1 MKKFYFYNCMLAM
14 MFAGAL
20 SLSSCGD
27 DNSGTDDP
35 DVPDQPITPDKPS
48 EENAM
53 SPTDQKERMDN
64 IAQEFM
70 SMTPASDFKSYADLS
85 NYVNETYNEDYYDWD
100 NVSDWARNCWEAARK
115 ATGNKITKRYGDY
128 ALEIYTEYAALALAS
143 NFTGH
148 FRANNG
154 AWVKESGKA
163 NDLQFTFTDQ
173 NAQTCVLK
181 LETGGNVKKVYVAN
195 FDEWQDSEDMS
206 DYDAGVYMWYYYYDR
221 TKCTIGVPENIVLTL
236 TQNGTQIVK
245 TTVNIDL
252 ASLSGENFDVSK
264 DNVTASAVIE
274 MSNGY
279 RFNLSQVAYSGNQKA
294 SASYGMSK
302 NGTKLATVS
311 IASDVS
317 GIPSCNVEA
326 FSKDDFDFDDY
337 NTDNATAKNAL
348 VKIDIL
354 GKLQLQGVVKDVRKY
369 SEYMDKAYDNETNEN
384 KFKQW
389 VNSANELT
397 QINLFYD
404 NTSVKQAEM
413 KLEAFADYDWG
424 GYTYWEMEPVLVF
437 FDGSS
442 NSMFDVF
449 FNDTDFK
456 QTINAFEDLID
467 RYENL
472 IK

>member
-14 MFAGAL
+14 IFAGAL

-27 DNSGTDDP
+27 DNSGTEDP
-35 DVPDQPITPDKPS
+35 DVPDQP
-48 EENAM
+48 M

-64 IAQEFM
+64 IARAFM
-70 SMTPASDFKSYADLS
+70 SMTPASDFKNYADLI
-85 NYVNETYNEDYYDWD
+85 NYVDETYDECNYDWD
-100 NVSDWARNCWEAARK
+100 NVNSWARNSWEAIRK
-115 ATGNKITKRYGDY
+115 ATGNKTTKKYDDY
-128 ALEIYTEYAALALAS
+128 ASVVYTEYTALALAS

-154 AWVKESGKA
+154 TWVKESGKA

-181 LETGGNVKKVYVAN
+181 LETSGNVKKVYVAN
-195 FDEWQDSEDMS
+195 FEEWT
-206 DYDAGVYMWYYYYDR
+206 DYDSDTYKWCDYYDR

-245 TTVNIDL
+245 TTVKIDI

-264 DNVTASAVIE
+264 DNITASAVIE

-279 RFNLSQVAYSGNQKA
+279 EFRLSQAAYSGNQKA
-294 SASYGMSK
+294 SASYSMSK

-311 IASDVS
+311 IAGDIS

-326 FSKDDFDFDDY
+326 FSKGDFDFDDY

-348 VKIDIL
+348 IKIDIL

-369 SEYMDKAYDNETNEN
+369 SEYMDKAYDNETDEN

-413 KLEAFADYDWG
+413 KLESFADSDWG

-472 IK
+472 IH

>member
-27 DNSGTDDP
+27 DNSGTEDP

-64 IAQEFM
+64 IARAFM
-70 SMTPASDFKSYADLS
+70 SMTPASDFKNYADLI
-85 NYVNETYNEDYYDWD
+85 NYVDETYDECNYDWD
-100 NVSDWARNCWEAARK
+100 NVNSWARNSWEAIRK
-115 ATGNKITKRYGDY
+115 ATGNKTTKKYDDY
-128 ALEIYTEYAALALAS
+128 ASVVYTEYTALALAS

-154 AWVKESGKA
+154 TWVKESGKA

-181 LETGGNVKKVYVAN
+181 LETSGNVKKVYVAN
-195 FDEWQDSEDMS
+195 FEEWT
-206 DYDAGVYMWYYYYDR
+206 DYDSDTYKWCDYYDR

-245 TTVNIDL
+245 TTVKIDI

-264 DNVTASAVIE
+264 DNITASAVIE

-279 RFNLSQVAYSGNQKA
+279 EFRLSQAAYSGNQKA
-294 SASYGMSK
+294 SASYSMSK

-311 IASDVS
+311 IA
-317 GIPSCNVEA
+317 G
-326 FSKDDFDFDDY
+326 
-337 NTDNATAKNAL
+337 TDNATAKNAL
-348 VKIDIL
+348 IKIDIL

-369 SEYMDKAYDNETNEN
+369 SEYMDKAYDNETDEN

-413 KLEAFADYDWG
+413 KLESFADSDWG

-472 IK
+472 IH

>member
-70 SMTPASDFKSYADLS
+70 SMTPASDFKNYADIS
-85 NYVNETYNEDYYDWD
+85 NYVNETYNENLYDWD

-115 ATGNKITKRYGDY
+115 ATGNKTTEKYGDY

-181 LETGGNVKKVYVAN
+181 LETSGKVKKVYVAN
-195 FDEWQDSEDMS
+195 YDEWQDSEDMS
-206 DYDAGVYMWYYYYDR
+206 DYDAGIYMWYYYYDR

-264 DNVTASAVIE
+264 DNITASAVIE

-279 RFNLSQVAYSGNQKA
+279 RFNLSQVAYSGNKKA
-294 SASYGMSK
+294 SVSYGMSK

-311 IASDVS
+311 IAGDVS

-326 FSKDDFDFDDY
+326 FSKDNFDFDDY

-369 SEYMDKAYDNETNEN
+369 SEYMDKAYDNETDEN

-413 KLEAFADYDWG
+413 KLESFADSDWG

-472 IK
+472 IH

>member
-27 DNSGTDDP
+27 DNSGTEDP

-64 IAQEFM
+64 IARAFM
-70 SMTPASDFKSYADLS
+70 SMTPASDFKNYADLI
-85 NYVNETYNEDYYDWD
+85 NYVDETYDECNYDWD
-100 NVSDWARNCWEAARK
+100 NVNSWARNSWEAIRK
-115 ATGNKITKRYGDY
+115 ATGNKTTKKYDDY
-128 ALEIYTEYAALALAS
+128 ASVVYTEYTALALAS

-154 AWVKESGKA
+154 TWVKESGKA

-181 LETGGNVKKVYVAN
+181 LETSGNVKKVYVAN
-195 FDEWQDSEDMS
+195 FEEWT
-206 DYDAGVYMWYYYYDR
+206 DYDSDTYKWCDYYDR

-245 TTVNIDL
+245 TTVKIDI

-264 DNVTASAVIE
+264 DNITASAVIE

-279 RFNLSQVAYSGNQKA
+279 EFRLSQAAYSGNQKA
-294 SASYGMSK
+294 SASYSMSK

-311 IASDVS
+311 IAGDIS

-326 FSKDDFDFDDY
+326 FSKGDFDFDDY
-337 NTDNATAKNAL
+337 NTDNATAKNA
-348 VKIDIL
+348 
-354 GKLQLQGVVKDVRKY
+354 
-369 SEYMDKAYDNETNEN
+369 T
-384 KFKQW
+384 F
-389 VNSANELT
+389 SA
-397 QINLFYD
+397 
-404 NTSVKQAEM
+404 SCSCRA
-413 KLEAFADYDWG
+413 W
-424 GYTYWEMEPVLVF
+424 
-437 FDGSS
+437 
-442 NSMFDVF
+442 
-449 FNDTDFK
+449 
-456 QTINAFEDLID
+456 
-467 RYENL
+467 
-472 IK
+472 

>member
-27 DNSGTDDP
+27 DNSGTEDP

-64 IAQEFM
+64 IARAFM
-70 SMTPASDFKSYADLS
+70 SMTPASDFKNYADLI
-85 NYVNETYNEDYYDWD
+85 NYVDETYDECNYDWD
-100 NVSDWARNCWEAARK
+100 NVNSWARNSWEAIRK
-115 ATGNKITKRYGDY
+115 ATGNKTTKKYDDY
-128 ALEIYTEYAALALAS
+128 ASVVYTEYTALALAS

-154 AWVKESGKA
+154 TWVKESGKA

-181 LETGGNVKKVYVAN
+181 LETSGNVKKVYVAN
-195 FDEWQDSEDMS
+195 FEEWT
-206 DYDAGVYMWYYYYDR
+206 DYDSDTYKWCDYYDR

-236 TQNGTQIVK
+236 TQNGT
-245 TTVNIDL
+245 
-252 ASLSGENFDVSK
+252 
-264 DNVTASAVIE
+264 
-274 MSNGY
+274 
-279 RFNLSQVAYSGNQKA
+279 
-294 SASYGMSK
+294 
-302 NGTKLATVS
+302 KLATVS
-311 IASDVS
+311 IAGDIS

-326 FSKDDFDFDDY
+326 FSKGDFDFDDY

-348 VKIDIL
+348 IKIDIL

-369 SEYMDKAYDNETNEN
+369 SEYMDKAYDNETDEN

-413 KLEAFADYDWG
+413 KLESFADSDWG

-472 IK
+472 IH

>member
-64 IAQEFM
+64 IARAFM
-70 SMTPASDFKSYADLS
+70 SMTPASDFKNYADLI
-85 NYVNETYNEDYYDWD
+85 NYVDETYDECNYDWD
-100 NVSDWARNCWEAARK
+100 NVNSWARNSWEAIRK
-115 ATGNKITKRYGDY
+115 ATGNKTTKKYDDY
-128 ALEIYTEYAALALAS
+128 ASVVYTEYTALALAS

-154 AWVKESGKA
+154 TWVKESGKA

-181 LETGGNVKKVYVAN
+181 LETSGNVKKVYVAN
-195 FDEWQDSEDMS
+195 FEEWT
-206 DYDAGVYMWYYYYDR
+206 DYDSDTYKWCDYYDR

-245 TTVNIDL
+245 TTVKIDI

-264 DNVTASAVIE
+264 DNITASAVIE

-279 RFNLSQVAYSGNQKA
+279 EFRLSQAAYSGNQKA
-294 SASYGMSK
+294 SASYSMSK

-311 IASDVS
+311 IADDIS

-326 FSKDDFDFDDY
+326 FSKGDFDFDDY

-348 VKIDIL
+348 IKIDIL

-369 SEYMDKAYDNETNEN
+369 SEYMDKAYDNETDEN

-404 NTSVKQAEM
+404 NTS
-413 KLEAFADYDWG
+413 
-424 GYTYWEMEPVLVF
+424 
-437 FDGSS
+437 
-442 NSMFDVF
+442 
-449 FNDTDFK
+449 
-456 QTINAFEDLID
+456 D
-467 RYENL
+467 R
-472 IK
+472 KSVV

>member
-14 MFAGAL
+14 IFAGAL

-27 DNSGTDDP
+27 DNSGTEDP

-64 IAQEFM
+64 IARAFM
-70 SMTPASDFKSYADLS
+70 SMTPASDFKNYADLI
-85 NYVNETYNEDYYDWD
+85 NYVDETYDECNYDWD
-100 NVSDWARNCWEAARK
+100 NVNSWARNSWEAIRK
-115 ATGNKITKRYGDY
+115 ATGNKTTKKYDDY
-128 ALEIYTEYAALALAS
+128 ASVVYTEYTALALAS

-154 AWVKESGKA
+154 TWVKESGKA
-163 NDLQFTFTDQ
+163 NDLQFTFTDP

-181 LETGGNVKKVYVAN
+181 LETSGNVKKVYVAN
-195 FDEWQDSEDMS
+195 FEEWT
-206 DYDAGVYMWYYYYDR
+206 DYDSDTYKWCDYYDR

-245 TTVNIDL
+245 TTVKIDI

-264 DNVTASAVIE
+264 DNITASAVIE

-279 RFNLSQVAYSGNQKA
+279 EFRLSQAAYSGNQKA
-294 SASYGMSK
+294 SASYSMSK

-311 IASDVS
+311 IAGDIS

-326 FSKDDFDFDDY
+326 FSKGDFDFDDY

-348 VKIDIL
+348 IKIDIL

-369 SEYMDKAYDNETNEN
+369 SEYMDKAYDNETDEN

-413 KLEAFADYDWG
+413 KLESFADSDWG

-472 IK
+472 IH

>member
-14 MFAGAL
+14 IFAGAL

-27 DNSGTDDP
+27 DNSGTEDP

-64 IAQEFM
+64 IARAFM
-70 SMTPASDFKSYADLS
+70 SMTPASDFKNYADLI
-85 NYVNETYNEDYYDWD
+85 NYVDETYDECNYDWD
-100 NVSDWARNCWEAARK
+100 NVNSWARNSWEAIRK
-115 ATGNKITKRYGDY
+115 ATGNKTTKKYDDY
-128 ALEIYTEYAALALAS
+128 ASVVYTEYTALALAS

-154 AWVKESGKA
+154 TWVKESGKA

-181 LETGGNVKKVYVAN
+181 LETSGNVKKVYVAN
-195 FDEWQDSEDMS
+195 FEEWT
-206 DYDAGVYMWYYYYDR
+206 DYDSDTYKWCDYYDR

-245 TTVNIDL
+245 TTVKIDI

-264 DNVTASAVIE
+264 DNITASAVIE

-279 RFNLSQVAYSGNQKA
+279 EFRLSQAAYSGNQKA
-294 SASYGMSK
+294 SASYSMSK

-311 IASDVS
+311 IAGDIS

-326 FSKDDFDFDDY
+326 FSKGDFDFDDY

-348 VKIDIL
+348 IKIDIL

-369 SEYMDKAYDNETNEN
+369 SEYMDKAYDNETDEN

-397 QINLFYD
+397 QINLFY
-404 NTSVKQAEM
+404 
-413 KLEAFADYDWG
+413 L
-424 GYTYWEMEPVLVF
+424 
-437 FDGSS
+437 
-442 NSMFDVF
+442 NSA
-449 FNDTDFK
+449 T
-456 QTINAFEDLID
+456 L
-467 RYENL
+467 L
-472 IK
+472 

>member
-1 MKKFYFYNCMLAM
+1 
-14 MFAGAL
+14 
-20 SLSSCGD
+20 
-27 DNSGTDDP
+27 
-35 DVPDQPITPDKPS
+35 
-48 EENAM
+48 
-53 SPTDQKERMDN
+53 
-64 IAQEFM
+64 
-70 SMTPASDFKSYADLS
+70 MTPASDFENYADLI
-85 NYVNETYNEDYYDWD
+85 NYVDETYDECNYDWD
-100 NVSDWARNCWEAARK
+100 NVNSWARNSWEAIRK
-115 ATGNKITKRYGDY
+115 ATGNKTTKKYDDY
-128 ALEIYTEYAALALAS
+128 ASVVYTEYTALALAS

-154 AWVKESGKA
+154 TWVKESGKA

-181 LETGGNVKKVYVAN
+181 LETSGNVKKVYVAN
-195 FDEWQDSEDMS
+195 FEEWT
-206 DYDAGVYMWYYYYDR
+206 DYDSDTYKWCDYYDR

-245 TTVNIDL
+245 TTVKIDI

-264 DNVTASAVIE
+264 DNITASAVIE

-279 RFNLSQVAYSGNQKA
+279 EFRLSQAAYSGNQKA
-294 SASYGMSK
+294 SASYSMSK

-311 IASDVS
+311 IAGDIS

-326 FSKDDFDFDDY
+326 FSKGDFDFDDY

-348 VKIDIL
+348 IKIDIL

-369 SEYMDKAYDNETNEN
+369 SEYMDKAYDNETDEN

-413 KLEAFADYDWG
+413 KLESFADSDWG
-424 GYTYWEMEPVLVF
+424 GYTYWEMEPVLELLEGASKSML
-437 FDGSS
+437 DGSS

-472 IK
+472 IH